1 MRKVVNFLLIG
12 ILGFGL
18 LAFAQQE
25 VPPGRI
31 VIEFW
36 HAFRGALGDLTQ
48 QMIDKFNQSQDKT
61 NIGLWACTKEA
72 IPRP

>member
-36 HAFRGALGDLTQ
+36 LPSAERWV
-48 QMIDKFNQSQDKT
+48 I
-61 NIGLWACTKEA
+61 
-72 IPRP
+72 